1 MLRLNNIEVI
11 YRDVILVQVQF
22 GLNAF
27 FHPGNPQT
35 IKHGVAEH

>member
-11 YRDVILVQVQF
+11 YSNVQVQF

-27 FHPGNPQT
+27 FHSVIFKQSSMG
-35 IKHGVAEH
+35 

>member
-11 YRDVILVQVQF
+11 YNDVILVQVQF

-27 FHPGNPQT
+27 FHSVIFKQSNMG
-35 IKHGVAEH
+35 